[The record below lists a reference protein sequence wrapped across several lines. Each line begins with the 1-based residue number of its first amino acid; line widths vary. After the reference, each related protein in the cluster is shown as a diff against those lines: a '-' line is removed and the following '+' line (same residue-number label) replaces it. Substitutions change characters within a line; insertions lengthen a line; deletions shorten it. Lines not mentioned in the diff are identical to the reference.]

1 MQLSRRGNRNV
12 KAASFCLP
20 ALMFRVST
28 GGQSQAAFLF
38 ASNDAART
46 PAEPELV
53 RRLRASGVRQLF
65 CFLPVTKSLSAHG
78 AVNPKGGN
86 RKQVV
91 PEGQSLKRSGFVV

>member
-1 MQLSRRGNRNV
+1 MQLSRCGNRNV

-28 GGQSQAAFLF
+28 GGAEPSGFLF

-65 CFLPVTKSLSAHG
+65 VFY
-78 AVNPKGGN
+78 
-86 RKQVV
+86 
-91 PEGQSLKRSGFVV
+91 QSQRVYRRMGL